1 MNIGSCSTR
10 KACPTARQHIK
21 CPICE
26 EAMQNRIPCGLRRRR
41 KPQKPKGMGNVWCRQ
56 YPYTPIQTEAKETH
70 SAKGVHETA
79 TCRFHSRQCTSL
91 YSPPATCHLPHATYH
106 LLLHIINRPYPT
118 QTPLSFPFRCPCPC
132 PSPLDDGNL
141 TPA

>member
-1 MNIGSCSTR
+1 MNIRSCSTR

-70 SAKGVHETA
+70 SAKGVYETA

-91 YSPPATCHLPHATYH
+91 YSPPATCHLPPTTYLCTSSTDPIPPKH
-106 LLLHIINRPYPT
+106 HCHFHFDVHVHP
-118 QTPLSFPFRCPCPC
+118 
-132 PSPLDDGNL
+132 PLDDGNL

>member
-1 MNIGSCSTR
+1 MNIRSCSTR

-70 SAKGVHETA
+70 SAKGVYETA

-91 YSPPATCHLPHATYH
+91 YSPPATYHLP
-106 LLLHIINRPYPT
+106 PT
-118 QTPLSFPFRCPCPC
+118 CAHHQPTLSHPNTIVISISMSMSIP
-132 PSPLDDGNL
+132 PSMM
-141 TPA
+141 AI